1 MTEQTPQAQAFTPE
15 DLVNAVVLID
25 EAVNQGA
32 YRGWEQV
39 QKAAA
44 TRAKLLAFAQNWQAT
59 IEAQQRQAAEAEAA
73 AAAAVAATAPTA
85 EASE

>member
-1 MTEQTPQAQAFTPE
+1 MTEQTQQAQGFTPE
-15 DLVNAVVLID
+15 DLVQAVLLID
-25 EAVNQGA
+25 EGVNQGA

-59 IEAQQRQAAEAEAA
+59 IEAQAAQSVAE
-73 AAAAVAATAPTA
+73 VAPVP
-85 EASE
+85 EVSE

>member
-1 MTEQTPQAQAFTPE
+1 MTEQTQQAQGFTPE
-15 DLVNAVVLID
+15 DLVSAVLLID
-25 EAVNQGA
+25 EGINQGA

-59 IEAQQRQAAEAEAA
+59 IEAQAAQSVAEEAPASEATPI
-73 AAAAVAATAPTA
+73 V